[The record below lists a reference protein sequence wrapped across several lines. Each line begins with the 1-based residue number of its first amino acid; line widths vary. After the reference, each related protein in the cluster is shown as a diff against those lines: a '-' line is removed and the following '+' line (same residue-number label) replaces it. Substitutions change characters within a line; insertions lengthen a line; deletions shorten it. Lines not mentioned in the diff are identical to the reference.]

1 MTPLAVRFRAAF
13 LCGLFL
19 LGAVGISL
27 ADAAL
32 FHEAG
37 HDPYAGV
44 THLES
49 RGTTHHAD
57 RCALAVPHAP
67 SQSAPRIDRAIIA
80 LGEPRANR
88 ALCPTD
94 ASPSTGPTSPHRSRA
109 PPHTV

>member
-1 MTPLAVRFRAAF
+1 VTAPAVRLRAAF
-13 LCGLFL
+13 LSGLFL
-19 LGAVGISL
+19 LGAVGVSL

-49 RGTTHHAD
+49 RGGSHHAD

-67 SQSAPRIDRAIIA
+67 SQSAPQIDRAVIA
-80 LGEPRANR
+80 LGEPVAGR

-94 ASPSTGPTSPHRSRA
+94 AAPLTGPTSPHRSRA